1 MNDSY
6 VRKDQWESSDYPD
19 LVPIP
24 SDVEKSLQ
32 NNDKS
37 VTQLESLLLSLINQL
52 KDRYER
58 VRVCHCDYDEE

>member
-1 MNDSY
+1 M
-6 VRKDQWESSDYPD
+6 RKDQWESNDYPD

-58 VRVCHCDYDEE
+58 VRVCHCDYDKE